1 MAATVQYRYD
11 DNGILINLVKDA
23 EREAPNESTSDRF
36 VSRCERAGLFRNR
49 IYGGLHL
56 VNELHSEARFVCLVP
71 QSSLGHVLFCFR
83 PETDL
88 YRHRRRRTSART
100 SAAGRPRFLS
110 IS

>member
-11 DNGILINLVKDA
+11 DNAILINLVKDA
-23 EREAPNESTSDRF
+23 KREAPNESTSDRF
-36 VSRCERAGLFRNR
+36 VSRCERAGLLRYR

-56 VNELHSEARFVCLVP
+56 VNELRSEARFIRLVP
-71 QSSLGHVLFCFR
+71 QGRFGHILFCFG

-100 SAAGRPRFLS
+100 SAAGRPRSLS
-110 IS
+110 TS